1 MKRSVAT
8 VVLALSVGLAAC
20 DDRSQAAPEV
30 EASSVPAAEPAREA
44 APAAAPPGEPSHPE
58 PERNFAVILVTID
71 RLDWLR
77 LARETHRRAG
87 FTWDGDMVRGTWL
100 VP

>member
-30 EASSVPAAEPAREA
+30 ESPSVPAAEPAREA
-44 APAAAPPGEPSHPE
+44 APAAAPPAAATPAATTQP
-58 PERNFAVILVTID
+58 
-71 RLDWLR
+71 
-77 LARETHRRAG
+77 
-87 FTWDGDMVRGTWL
+87 
-100 VP
+100 VPAAAPAAPAAQ